1 MKTFGSLILVVGVF
15 MLAGCAM
22 DRGAGVDA
30 RELVRSSRSWDGA
43 MLPPYPQGQP
53 EVSIKRI
60 IIPAGVRLELHRH
73 PVINAGVL
81 LRGQLTVVTDDGRT
95 LHLKEGD
102 PIVELVGTAHYGVN
116 EGAGPA
122 EIVVFYAGVSG
133 ASVTVPVAH

>member
-1 MKTFGSLILVVGVF
+1 MLLVAGVSL
-15 MLAGCAM
+15 LAGCAT
-22 DRGAGVDA
+22 DRGAGAGVDA
-30 RELVRSSRSWDGA
+30 RELVKSSRSWDGA